1 MFYYS
6 LRNSH
11 HSLDLQRTHSYKS
24 KIVWGINMDIIK
36 ATNLPYNNPKTT
48 KLAVLSPSED
58 EKYIKALKDL
68 GYGIVFSAGAG
79 HKILKVITGD
89 ADLYLLSKN
98 TTFKWDTCGPQAI
111 LNAIE
116 GGLFKIE
123 EIIESGQV
131 IEVDYDDERP
141 HRNEGGLLALRRDEK
156 HILQDLYNKK

>member
-1 MFYYS
+1 MIYVRAFRI
-6 LRNSH
+6 L
-11 HSLDLQRTHSYKS
+11 SYIS
-24 KIVWGINMDIIK
+24 KIVWGINMD
-36 ATNLPYNNPKTT
+36 AVRQTNLSVMNPGKT

-98 TTFKWDTCGPQAI
+98 TTYKWDTCGPQAI

-131 IEVDYDDERP
+131 VEVDYDDERP
-141 HRNEGGLLALRRDEK
+141 NKNEGGLLALRRDEK

>member
-1 MFYYS
+1 MF
-6 LRNSH
+6 LC
-11 HSLDLQRTHSYKS
+11 LIFVAETD
-24 KIVWGINMDIIK
+24 
-36 ATNLPYNNPKTT
+36 
-48 KLAVLSPSED
+48 VLLTVKPS
-58 EKYIKALKDL
+58 IFTRHRL
-68 GYGIVFSAGAG
+68 G

-123 EIIESGQV
+123 EIIESGQI

-141 HRNEGGLLALRRDEK
+141 NLNEGGLLALRREEK

>member
-1 MFYYS
+1 MSTTIPSQIINYIARKPPASIYPFFS
-6 LRNSH
+6 LSI
-11 HSLDLQRTHSYKS
+11 RT
-24 KIVWGINMDIIK
+24 
-36 ATNLPYNNPKTT
+36 
-48 KLAVLSPSED
+48 
-58 EKYIKALKDL
+58 
-68 GYGIVFSAGAG
+68 G

-123 EIIESGQV
+123 EIIESGQI

-141 HRNEGGLLALRRDEK
+141 NLNEGGLLALRREEK

>member
-1 MFYYS
+1 MTETGGSLKQKQNLLYQQIYS
-6 LRNSH
+6 KQSTL
-11 HSLDLQRTHSYKS
+11 
-24 KIVWGINMDIIK
+24 
-36 ATNLPYNNPKTT
+36 A
-48 KLAVLSPSED
+48 KLFLFSPHQ
-58 EKYIKALKDL
+58 IL
-68 GYGIVFSAGAG
+68 G

-123 EIIESGQV
+123 EIIESGQI

-141 HRNEGGLLALRRDEK
+141 NLNEGGLLALRREEK

>member
-1 MFYYS
+1 MLFFS
-6 LRNSH
+6 IAI
-11 HSLDLQRTHSYKS
+11 RTVCSYKG
-24 KIVWGINMDIIK
+24 KIVWGINMDVIK
-36 ATNLPYNNPKTT
+36 ATNLPVTNPKTT
-48 KLAVLSPSED
+48 KLAVLSSSED

-131 IEVDYDDERP
+131 IELDYDDERP
-141 HRNEGGLLALRRDEK
+141 ARNEGGLLALRRDEK

>member
-1 MFYYS
+1 MSYS
-6 LRNSH
+6 DGDVFFGLR
-11 HSLDLQRTHSYKS
+11 SYRS
-24 KIVWGINMDIIK
+24 KIVWGVNMDHVK
-36 ATNLPYNNPKTT
+36 MTNLPVANLKSN
-48 KLAVLSPSED
+48 KLAVLSPNED
-58 EKYIKALKDL
+58 DKYIKALKDL

-79 HKILKVITGD
+79 HKILKVVTGD

-123 EIIESGQV
+123 DIIDSGQV

-141 HRNEGGLLALRRDEK
+141 VRNDGGLLALRRDEK
-156 HILQDLYNKK
+156 HVLQRLYTKK

>member
-1 MFYYS
+1 M
-6 LRNSH
+6 RICPC
-11 HSLDLQRTHSYKS
+11 RSYQS
-24 KIVWGINMDIIK
+24 KIVWGINMD
-36 ATNLPYNNPKTT
+36 AVRQTNLSVMNPGKT

-98 TTFKWDTCGPQAI
+98 TTYKWDTCGPQAI

-131 IEVDYDDERP
+131 VEVDYDDERP
-141 HRNEGGLLALRRDEK
+141 NKNEGGLLALRRDEK

>member
-1 MFYYS
+1 
-6 LRNSH
+6 
-11 HSLDLQRTHSYKS
+11 
-24 KIVWGINMDIIK
+24 MDHVK
-36 ATNLPYNNPKTT
+36 MTNLPVANLKSN
-48 KLAVLSPSED
+48 KLAVLSPNED

-79 HKILKVITGD
+79 HKILKVVTGD

-123 EIIESGQV
+123 DIIESGQV

-141 HRNEGGLLALRRDEK
+141 VRNDGGLLALRRDEK
-156 HILQDLYNKK
+156 HVLQRLYTKK

>member
-1 MFYYS
+1 
-6 LRNSH
+6 
-11 HSLDLQRTHSYKS
+11 
-24 KIVWGINMDIIK
+24 MDVIK
-36 ATNLPYNNPKTT
+36 VTNLPVANPKST

-79 HKILKVITGD
+79 HKILKVVTGD

-98 TTFKWDTCGPQAI
+98 TTYKWDTCGPQAI

-131 IEVDYDDERP
+131 VEVDYDDGRPER
-141 HRNEGGLLALRRDEK
+141 NDGGLLALRRDEK
-156 HILQDLYNKK
+156 HILQELYNKK

>member
-1 MFYYS
+1 M
-6 LRNSH
+6 
-11 HSLDLQRTHSYKS
+11 
-24 KIVWGINMDIIK
+24 
-36 ATNLPYNNPKTT
+36 TNLPVANLKSN
-48 KLAVLSPSED
+48 KLAVLSPNED

-79 HKILKVITGD
+79 HKILKVVTGD

-123 EIIESGQV
+123 DIIESGQV

-141 HRNEGGLLALRRDEK
+141 VRNDGGLLALRRDEK
-156 HILQDLYNKK
+156 HVLQRLYTKK